1 MLMAMGAV
9 GVLVR
14 VSVLVFVF
22 MLFVV
27 MSMFMVAA
35 AIVAMLVGGVIV
47 GAMCLGGVIV
57 AFVIV
62 MIMSVMIVRVIFVRM
77 FGVNDRLIGASV
89 GLERRFNMAD
99 LGAKSAHHILKH
111 MVAAHPQPVV
121 HYLRLHVAIADMISD
136 ARQLARIVAP
146 HFCQLFRSGHDLDQ
160 APVFQDQRVA
170 AVQHHGLWEIEQE
183 FCPARARH
191 RHTATMTA
199 LIIQNDGVGRG
210 RLPGAFAANEIRAD
224 HAFPPGMASGCFVF
238 CAFNT

>member
-1 MLMAMGAV
+1 MAV
-9 GVLVR
+9 GSVSMIVR
-14 VSVLVFVF
+14 VGGLVFV
-22 MLFVV
+22 LVVFVV
-27 MSMFMVAA
+27 VTMFMVAA
-35 AIVAMLVGGVIV
+35 AIVAMLVVS
-47 GAMCLGGVIV
+47 MRMSMGGVIV

-62 MIMSVMIVRVIFVRM
+62 MIMSVMRVAFMRM
-77 FGVNDRLIGASV
+77 LGLSDGLIGAGV
-89 GLERRFNMAD
+89 GLERRFDMAD

-111 MVAAHPQPVV
+111 MVAADPQPVV
-121 HYLRLHVAIADMISD
+121 HYLRLHVAIADVIGH
-136 ARQLARIVAP
+136 ARQLARIAAP

-170 AVQHHGLWEIEQE
+170 AAQHHGLWEIEQE